1 MARQTFFSFHYERDA
16 WRAAQVRNCNLL
28 PSEDQHGFIDS
39 VDWQSIE
46 RQGDGAIRRWID
58 EQLRYTS
65 VTVVLVGAETATRP
79 WVQYEI
85 AESWNRGN
93 GVVGVRIH
101 NIRDQNRETDLFGRN
116 PFELFTLPDDQPLS
130 SACKGYDWVLDD
142 GRNNLGAWCE
152 EAIELRA
159 MCRSGDR
166 IMRAPHF
173 AGSAGNVNV
182 VPTLAASAAFTP
194 RSPWCPGDAPEGR

>member
-1 MARQTFFSFHYERDA
+1 M
-16 WRAAQVRNCNLL
+16 RNCNLL

-58 EQLRYTS
+58 EQLEYTS

-85 AESWNRGN
+85 AARAGTEGMVSLVFAFITSGIRTGRPTYS
-93 GVVGVRIH
+93 GEIH
-101 NIRDQNRETDLFGRN
+101 S
-116 PFELFTLPDDQPLS
+116 ELFMLPDDQPLS

-142 GRNNLGAWCE
+142 GR
-152 EAIELRA
+152 
-159 MCRSGDR
+159 
-166 IMRAPHF
+166 
-173 AGSAGNVNV
+173 
-182 VPTLAASAAFTP
+182 
-194 RSPWCPGDAPEGR
+194 